1 MIKVLLLEDDELFSL
16 SLIDYLS
23 EFGNCN
29 ITHTIS
35 SHEFLEFTFKNRYD
49 IYLLDINIPDINGLE
64 LLKELRQS
72 DDETPA
78 IFLTSYKDKETLKNS
93 FLSGGDDFLTKP
105 FDMDELILRIN
116 SLIKRFK
123 KHTIIN
129 IGDIEFNL
137 DNKTVKKNGK
147 LIKFGL
153 KALDLFEL
161 FYQNNNS
168 IVSKDMII
176 NRLWNTDEEY
186 SDGSLRVYVNSIKKL
201 FQENETIDKKELF
214 KITNIKNI
222 GYKIEY

>member
-23 EFGNCN
+23 EFGNCD

-72 DDETPA
+72 NDETPA

-105 FDMDELILRIN
+105 FDMDELVLRIN

-129 IGDIEFNL
+129 IRDIEFNL
-137 DNKTVKKNGK
+137 DNKTVKKNGE
-147 LIKFGL
+147 LVKFGL

-201 FQENETIDKKELF
+201 FQENETIDKKEVF

>member
-1 MIKVLLLEDDELFSL
+1 MVNILLLEDDELFSL

-23 EFGNCN
+23 EFGNYN
-29 ITHTIS
+29 ITHATT
-35 SHEFLEFTFKNRYD
+35 SHSFLEFTYENRYD
-49 IYLLDINIPDINGLE
+49 IYLLDINVPDINGLE
-64 LLKELRQS
+64 LLKELRES
-72 DDETPA
+72 CDETPA
-78 IFLTSYKDKETLKNS
+78 IYLTSYKDKDTLKEGFNS
-93 FLSGGDDFLTKP
+93 GADDFLTKP

-123 KHTIIN
+123 KHSIITVEN
-129 IGDIEFNL
+129 IEFNL
-137 DNKTVKKNGK
+137 DNKTVKKDGETIK
-147 LIKFGL
+147 LSL

-186 SDGSLRVYVNSIKKL
+186 SDGSLRVYVNNIKKI
-201 FQENETIDKKELF
+201 FDNEEIF